1 MPTPTPTPTAVP
13 AQPRVPAG
21 GAGKGTGTGTR
32 GGKPFGDLISR
43 TAPPGGKGG
52 LMDDAYRNMLDMFS
66 TELTKETAE
75 NFAELQKT
83 ANDFSKIE
91 TVLRI

>member
-1 MPTPTPTPTAVP
+1 M
-13 AQPRVPAG
+13 
-21 GAGKGTGTGTR
+21 
-32 GGKPFGDLISR
+32 ISR

-83 ANDFSKIE
+83 ANDFSKIKRE
-91 TVLRI
+91 KLPEDLRKLVDKAGRKSLDDFADALERMNKKLLLLL